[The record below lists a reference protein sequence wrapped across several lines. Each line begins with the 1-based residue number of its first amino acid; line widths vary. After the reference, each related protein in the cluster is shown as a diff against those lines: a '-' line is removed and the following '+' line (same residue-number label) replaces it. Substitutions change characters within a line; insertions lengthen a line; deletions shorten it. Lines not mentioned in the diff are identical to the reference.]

1 MKPEQSKPPESRPE
15 AAGPEI
21 IQERTVTPAP
31 HTVWLALGSNLG
43 DRLSYLLE
51 GIRCLGAGGR
61 KKGLELTAL
70 SGIYETEPV
79 GYLDQPRFY
88 NMTVKGVTELT
99 PFEVLELCQKAE
111 EQARRLRL
119 IRWGPR
125 TLDVDVL
132 LYDELRLGTQKL
144 ILPHPRMGERAFVLL
159 PLAEMDP
166 RALEKWGFPFPDGE
180 NQGIRLKFSAA
191 DVNILLTK
199 KPEEQ

>member
-61 KKGLELTAL
+61 KKG
-70 SGIYETEPV
+70 P
-79 GYLDQPRFY
+79 
-88 NMTVKGVTELT
+88 ELT